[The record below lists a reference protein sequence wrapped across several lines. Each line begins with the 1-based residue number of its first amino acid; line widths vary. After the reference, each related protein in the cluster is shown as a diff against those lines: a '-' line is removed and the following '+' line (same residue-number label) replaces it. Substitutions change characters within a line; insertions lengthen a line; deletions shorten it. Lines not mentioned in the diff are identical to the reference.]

1 MKKSLFLYLAICFPA
16 VLNAEVYDIVPEP
29 LNVTPGKGYYSPE
42 FPLNLSVPGGHDD
55 GITFRIDRQMEDEA
69 YRLSVTRNGI
79 EVVSKDDRGAFY
91 ALQTLRQMLPAGY
104 EDGTVS
110 SCRLPAVE
118 IYDKPRF
125 PYRGFMLDVARFFTP
140 KDDVL
145 KIIDCMA
152 MLKLNKLHLHLC
164 DDNGW
169 RLEIKKYP
177 LLHEIGSCRV
187 DRPGEY
193 FSERKSARQGEPVV
207 PGGYYTQD
215 DIREIVA
222 YAAERQIDVIPEI
235 EMPAHSNAALAA
247 YPLLACP
254 VVDKYIGVLP
264 GLCPDHADILFCA
277 GNEEVYSF
285 IEDVLYEVMDLFP
298 SQVIHIG
305 GDEATKTYWKQC
317 PLCQKAIKD
326 NGLKDEEELQ
336 GYFMARIAAYLQSK
350 GREVAGW
357 DELAETGVPENAIL
371 YGWRG
376 LGQAAVEASRS
387 GHRFVMTPARIAYLI
402 RYQGPQWFEPLTY
415 FGNNRLSDIYNYEPV
430 GDDWT
435 TEMKTLL
442 MGVQASLWTEF
453 CHSVEDVNYLIFPR
467 LAALAE
473 IGWTAPEL
481 KDWNRFQ
488 GALDDYLAHIE
499 RMGIEP
505 ARSMFNIQH
514 TVMPDAGKLEVLLEC
529 ERTDVEIRYTVN
541 GTEPGRKSHLYV
553 KPLSLASGCTI
564 KCATFR
570 NGQMMGKVLTLPVEW
585 NAAIAAEVSG
595 LAGGEVLVN
604 GLRGSLRRSDF
615 EWVAL
620 PDDDICGFCLDL
632 GVSKPISYISVGCIN
647 DFGMSVHLPASLD
660 VFVSENGDDFVP
672 AGSWKLDESMEFAKG
687 TFVKDIK
694 FGFDAPIV
702 AKYVKFAI
710 SGQGTTP
717 RGHCRPNTRP
727 KVYLDEIILR

>member
-1 MKKSLFLYLAICFPA
+1 MKRFLFLYLAISLSA
-16 VLNAEVYDIVPEP
+16 TLYAADYGIVPEP
-29 LNVTPGKGYYSPE
+29 LSVTPGKGFFSPG
-42 FPLNLSVPGGHDD
+42 FPLDLNSIGSGNDC
-55 GITFRIDRQMEDEA
+55 IAFRIDGRMEDEA
-69 YRLSVTRNGI
+69 YHLSITRNGI

-91 ALQTLRQMLPAGY
+91 ALQTLKQMLPADHTG
-104 EDGTVS
+104 G
-110 SCRLPAVE
+110 CRLPVVE
-118 IYDKPRF
+118 IYDRPRF
-125 PYRGFMLDVARFFTP
+125 QYRGFMLDVARFFTP

-145 KIIDCMA
+145 KIIDCMS

-187 DRPGEY
+187 ERPGEY

-285 IEDVLYEVMDLFP
+285 IGDILDEVMELFP
-298 SQVIHIG
+298 SKVIHIG
-305 GDEATKTYWKQC
+305 GDEAVKTYWRQC
-317 PLCQKAIKD
+317 PLCRKAIKE

-336 GYFMARIAAYLQSK
+336 GYFMARIADYLHSR
-350 GREVAGW
+350 GRDVAGW
-357 DELAETGVPENAIL
+357 DELAETGIPEDAIL

-376 LGQAAVEASRS
+376 LGQAAVDAARS
-387 GHRFVMTPARIAYLI
+387 GHRFVMTPAKITYLI

-415 FGNNRLSDIYNYEPV
+415 FGNNRLTDIYHYEPV

-435 TEMKTLL
+435 EEMKALL

-453 CHSVEDVNYLIFPR
+453 CHSVDDVNYLIFPR

-473 IGWTAPEL
+473 IGWTAPER

-488 GALDDYLAHIE
+488 GALDDYLE
-499 RMGIEP
+499 RIKASGVMP
-505 ARSMFNIQH
+505 SYSMFNIQH
-514 TVMPDAGKLEVLLEC
+514 TVTPEDGRLKVLLEC
-529 ERTDVEIRYTVN
+529 ERTDVEIRYTVD
-541 GTEPGRKSHLYV
+541 GTEPGRKSRLYSG
-553 KPLSLASGCTI
+553 PLTLTSGCTVR
-564 KCATFR
+564 CAAFK
-570 NGQMMGKVLTLPVEW
+570 GGKMMGKVLTLPVEW
-585 NAAIAAEVSG
+585 NVATASEISG
-595 LAGGEVLVN
+595 LAGAGVLVN
-604 GLRGSLRRSDF
+604 GVRGSLRRSDF
-615 EWVAL
+615 EWVQL
-620 PDDDICGFCLDL
+620 PDTDESTFCLELDAAVP
-632 GVSKPISYISVGCIN
+632 VSDISAGCIN
-647 DFGMSVHLPASLD
+647 DFGMCVHLPRSVELYVGENGED
-660 VFVSENGDDFVP
+660 FVS
-672 AGSWKLDESMEFAKG
+672 AGRWELDKTMEFAEG
-687 TFVKDIK
+687 TFIKDIK
-694 FGFDAPIV
+694 FSFNEPVV
-702 AKYVKFAI
+702 AKYVKFVI
-710 SGQGTTP
+710 SCQGNTP
-717 RGHCRPNTRP
+717 HSHCRPHTRP
-727 KVYLDEIILR
+727 KVYLDEIIVR

>member
-1 MKKSLFLYLAICFPA
+1 MKRFLFLYLAISLSA
-16 VLNAEVYDIVPEP
+16 TLYAADYGIVPEP
-29 LNVTPGKGYYSPE
+29 LSVTPGKGFFSPG
-42 FPLNLSVPGGHDD
+42 FPLDLNSIGDGND
-55 GITFRIDRQMEDEA
+55 GIAFRIDGRMEDEA
-69 YRLSVTRNGI
+69 YRLSITRNGI

-91 ALQTLRQMLPAGY
+91 ALQTLKQMLPADHT
-104 EDGTVS
+104 DG
-110 SCRLPAVE
+110 CRLPVVE
-118 IYDKPRF
+118 IYDRPRF
-125 PYRGFMLDVARFFTP
+125 QYRGFMLDVARFFTP

-145 KIIDCMA
+145 KIIDCMS

-187 DRPGEY
+187 ERPGEY

-285 IEDVLYEVMDLFP
+285 IGDILDEVMELFP
-298 SQVIHIG
+298 SKVIHIG
-305 GDEATKTYWKQC
+305 GDEAVKTYWRQC
-317 PLCQKAIKD
+317 PLCRKAIKE

-336 GYFMARIAAYLQSK
+336 GYFMARIADYLHSR
-350 GREVAGW
+350 GRDVAGW
-357 DELAETGVPENAIL
+357 DELAETGIPEDAIL

-376 LGQAAVEASRS
+376 LGQAAVDAARS
-387 GHRFVMTPARIAYLI
+387 GHRFVMTPAKITYLI

-415 FGNNRLSDIYNYEPV
+415 FGNNRLTDIYHYEPV

-435 TEMKTLL
+435 EEMKALL

-453 CHSVEDVNYLIFPR
+453 CHSVDDVNYLIFPR

-473 IGWTAPEL
+473 IGWTAPER

-488 GALDDYLAHIE
+488 GALDDYLE
-499 RMGIEP
+499 RIKASGVMP
-505 ARSMFNIQH
+505 SYSMFNIQH
-514 TVMPDAGKLEVLLEC
+514 TVTPEDGRLKVLLEC
-529 ERTDVEIRYTVN
+529 ERTDVEIRYTVD
-541 GTEPGRKSHLYV
+541 GTEPGRKSRLYSG
-553 KPLSLASGCTI
+553 PLTLTSGCTVR
-564 KCATFR
+564 CAAFK
-570 NGQMMGKVLTLPVEW
+570 GGKMMGKILTLPVEW
-585 NAAIAAEVSG
+585 NVATASEISG
-595 LAGGEVLVN
+595 LAGAGVLVN
-604 GLRGSLRRSDF
+604 GVRGSLRRSDF
-615 EWVAL
+615 EWVQL
-620 PDDDICGFCLDL
+620 PDTDESTFCLELDATVP
-632 GVSKPISYISVGCIN
+632 VSDISAGCIN
-647 DFGMSVHLPASLD
+647 DFGMCVHLPRSVELYVGENGED
-660 VFVSENGDDFVP
+660 FVS
-672 AGSWKLDESMEFAKG
+672 AGRWELDKTMEFAEG
-687 TFVKDIK
+687 TFIKDIK
-694 FGFDAPIV
+694 FSFNEPVV
-702 AKYVKFAI
+702 AKYVKFVI
-710 SGQGTTP
+710 SCQGNTP
-717 RGHCRPNTRP
+717 HSHCRPHTRP
-727 KVYLDEIILR
+727 KVYLDEIIVR

>member
-1 MKKSLFLYLAICFPA
+1 MKRLLFIYLAISLSA
-16 VLNAEVYDIVPEP
+16 TLSAADYDIVPEP
-29 LNVTPGKGYYSPE
+29 LKMTPGKGYFSPGIS
-42 FPLNLSVPGGHDD
+42 LNLNTIGSGNDD
-55 GITFRIDRQMEDEA
+55 IVFRTDGRMEDEA
-69 YRLSVTRNGI
+69 YHLSVTRNGI

-91 ALQTLRQMLPAGY
+91 ALQTLKQMLPADCT
-104 EDGTVS
+104 DG
-110 SCRLPAVE
+110 CRLPVVE

-125 PYRGFMLDVARFFTP
+125 AYRGFMLDVARFFTP

-145 KIIDCMA
+145 KIIDCMS

-187 DRPGEY
+187 ERPGEY

-247 YPLLACP
+247 YPLLTCP

-285 IEDVLYEVMDLFP
+285 IRDVLDEVMELFP
-298 SQVIHIG
+298 SRVIHIG
-305 GDEATKTYWKQC
+305 GDEAIKTYWKQC

-326 NGLKDEEELQ
+326 NGLEDEEELQ
-336 GYFMARIAAYLQSK
+336 GYFMARIADYLHSK
-350 GREVAGW
+350 SREVAGW
-357 DELAETGVPENAIL
+357 DELAETGIPEDAIL

-376 LGQAAVEASRS
+376 LGQAAVDAARS
-387 GHRFVMTPARIAYLI
+387 GHRFVMTPAKITYLI

-415 FGNNRLSDIYNYEPV
+415 FGNNRLTDIYHYEPV

-435 TEMKTLL
+435 EEMKSLL

-453 CHSVEDVNYLIFPR
+453 CHSVDDVNYLIFPR

-473 IGWTAPEL
+473 IGWTAPER

-488 GALDDYLAHIE
+488 GALDGYLEQISQS
-499 RMGIEP
+499 GIKP
-505 ARSMFNIQH
+505 SYSMFNIQH
-514 TVMPDAGKLEVLLEC
+514 TVTPEDGRLKVLLEC
-529 ERTDVEIRYTVN
+529 ERTDVEIRYTVD
-541 GTEPGRKSHLYV
+541 GTEPGRKSRLYSG
-553 KPLSLASGCTI
+553 PLTLTSGCTVR
-564 KCATFR
+564 CAAFKK
-570 NGQMMGKVLTLPVEW
+570 GKMMGKVLTLPVEW
-585 NAAIAAEVSG
+585 NVATASGISG
-595 LAGGEVLVN
+595 LAGAGVLVN
-604 GLRGSLRRSDF
+604 GVRGSLRRSDF
-615 EWVAL
+615 EWVQL
-620 PDDDICGFCLDL
+620 PDTDESSFCLDL
-632 GVSKPISYISVGCIN
+632 GTARQVSCISVGCIN
-647 DFGMSVHLPASLD
+647 DFGMCVHLPESIELYVGENGED
-660 VFVSENGDDFVP
+660 FVS
-672 AGSWKLDESMEFAKG
+672 AGQWKLDGAMKYAKG
-687 TFVKDIK
+687 TFTEDIR
-694 FGFDAPIV
+694 FSFDVPIV
-702 AKYVKFAI
+702 ARYVKFAV
-710 SGQGTTP
+710 SCQEDTP
-717 RGHCRPNTRP
+717 RSHCRPHTRP
-727 KVYLDEIILR
+727 KVYLDEIIVQ

>member
-1 MKKSLFLYLAICFPA
+1 MKRFLFLYLAISLSA
-16 VLNAEVYDIVPEP
+16 TLYAADYDIVPEP
-29 LNVTPGKGYYSPE
+29 LKVTPGKGFYSPG
-42 FPLNLSVPGGHDD
+42 FPLDLNSAGSGND
-55 GITFRIDRQMEDEA
+55 GISFRIDGRMEDEA
-69 YRLSVTRNGI
+69 YHLSVTKGGI
-79 EVVSKDDRGAFY
+79 EIVSKDGRGAFY
-91 ALQTLRQMLPAGY
+91 ALQTLKQMLPA
-104 EDGTVS
+104 EHTDG
-110 SCRLPAVE
+110 CRLPVVE

-145 KIIDCMA
+145 KIIDCMS

-177 LLHEIGSCRV
+177 LLHETGSCRV
-187 DRPGEY
+187 ERPGEY

-285 IEDVLYEVMDLFP
+285 IEDILDEVMELFP
-298 SQVIHIG
+298 SKVIHIG
-305 GDEATKTYWKQC
+305 GDEAVKTYWRQC
-317 PLCQKAIKD
+317 PLCRKAIKE

-336 GYFMARIAAYLQSK
+336 GYFMARIADYLHSR
-350 GREVAGW
+350 GRDVAGW
-357 DELAETGVPENAIL
+357 DELAETGIPEDAIL

-376 LGQAAVEASRS
+376 LGQAAVEAARS
-387 GHRFVMTPARIAYLI
+387 GHRFVMTPAKITYLI

-415 FGNNRLSDIYNYEPV
+415 FGNNRLTDIYHYEPV

-435 TEMKTLL
+435 EEMKALL

-453 CHSVEDVNYLIFPR
+453 CNSVDDVNYLIFPR

-473 IGWTAPEL
+473 IGWTAPER

-488 GALDDYLAHIE
+488 GALDDYLVRIKAS
-499 RMGIEP
+499 GVTP
-505 ARSMFNIQH
+505 SYSMFNIQH
-514 TVMPDAGKLEVLLEC
+514 TVTPEDGRLKVVLEC
-529 ERTDVEIRYTVN
+529 ERTDVEIRYTVD
-541 GTEPGRKSHLYV
+541 GTEPGRKSRLYSG
-553 KPLSLASGCTI
+553 PLTLTSGCTI
-564 KCATFR
+564 RCAAFK
-570 NGQMMGKVLTLPVEW
+570 GGKMMGKVLTLPVEW
-585 NAAIAAEVSG
+585 NAATASEISG
-595 LAGGEVLVN
+595 LAGAGVLVN
-604 GLRGSLRRSDF
+604 GVRGSLRRSDF
-615 EWVAL
+615 EWVPL
-620 PDDDICGFCLDL
+620 PDTDESTFCLEL
-632 GVSKPISYISVGCIN
+632 GAAGPVSCISVGCIN
-647 DFGMSVHLPASLD
+647 DFGMCVHLPRSVELY
-660 VFVSENGDDFVP
+660 VGENGDDFVS
-672 AGSWKLDESMEFAKG
+672 AGRWKLDETMEFAKG
-687 TFVKDIK
+687 TFINDVK
-694 FGFDAPIV
+694 FSFNEPVV
-702 AKYVKFAI
+702 AKYVKFVI
-710 SGQGTTP
+710 SCQGDTP
-717 RGHCRPNTRP
+717 HNHCRPHTRP
-727 KVYLDEIILR
+727 KVYLDEIIVR

>member
-1 MKKSLFLYLAICFPA
+1 MKRFLFLYLAICLPA
-16 VLNAEVYDIVPEP
+16 ALSAADYDIVPEP
-29 LNVTPGKGYYSPE
+29 LKVTPGKGFYSPG
-42 FPLNLSVPGGHDD
+42 FPLDLNSVGSGND
-55 GITFRIDRQMEDEA
+55 GISFRIDGRMEDEA
-69 YRLSVTRNGI
+69 YHLSVTKGGI
-79 EVVSKDDRGAFY
+79 EIVSKDGRGAFY
-91 ALQTLRQMLPAGY
+91 ALQTLKQMLPA
-104 EDGTVS
+104 EHTDG
-110 SCRLPAVE
+110 CRLPVVE

-145 KIIDCMA
+145 KIIDCMS

-187 DRPGEY
+187 ERPGEY

-247 YPLLACP
+247 YPLLTCP

-285 IEDVLYEVMDLFP
+285 IEDILDEVMELFP
-298 SQVIHIG
+298 SKVIHIG
-305 GDEATKTYWKQC
+305 GDEAVKTYWRQC
-317 PLCQKAIKD
+317 PLCRKAIKE

-336 GYFMARIAAYLQSK
+336 GYFMARIADYLHSR
-350 GREVAGW
+350 GRDVAGW
-357 DELAETGVPENAIL
+357 DELAETGIPEDAIL

-376 LGQAAVEASRS
+376 LGQAAVEAARS
-387 GHRFVMTPARIAYLI
+387 GHRFVMTPAKITYLI

-415 FGNNRLSDIYNYEPV
+415 FGNNRLTDIYHYEPV

-435 TEMKTLL
+435 EEMKALL

-453 CHSVEDVNYLIFPR
+453 CNSVDDVNYLIFPR

-473 IGWTAPEL
+473 IGWTAPER

-488 GALDDYLAHIE
+488 GALDNYLE
-499 RMGIEP
+499 RIKASGVMP
-505 ARSMFNIQH
+505 SYSMFNIQH
-514 TVMPDAGKLEVLLEC
+514 TVTPEDGRLKVLLEC
-529 ERTDVEIRYTVN
+529 ERTDVEIRYTVD
-541 GTEPGRKSHLYV
+541 GTEPGRKSRLYSG
-553 KPLSLASGCTI
+553 PLTLTSGCTVR
-564 KCATFR
+564 CAAFK
-570 NGQMMGKVLTLPVEW
+570 GGKMMGKVLTLPVEW
-585 NAAIAAEVSG
+585 NAATASEISG
-595 LAGGEVLVN
+595 LAGAGVLVN
-604 GLRGSLRRSDF
+604 GVRGSLRRSDF
-615 EWVAL
+615 EWVPL
-620 PDDDICGFCLDL
+620 PDTDESTFCLEL
-632 GVSKPISYISVGCIN
+632 GAAGPVSCISVGCIN
-647 DFGMSVHLPASLD
+647 DFGMCVHLPRSVELY
-660 VFVSENGDDFVP
+660 VGENGDDFVS
-672 AGSWKLDESMEFAKG
+672 AGRWKLDETMEFAKG
-687 TFVKDIK
+687 TFINDVK
-694 FGFDAPIV
+694 FSFNEPVV
-702 AKYVKFAI
+702 AKYVKFVI
-710 SGQGTTP
+710 SCQGDTP
-717 RGHCRPNTRP
+717 HNHCRPHTRP
-727 KVYLDEIILR
+727 KVYLDEIIVR

>member
-1 MKKSLFLYLAICFPA
+1 MKRFLFLYLAICLPA
-16 VLNAEVYDIVPEP
+16 ALSAADYDIVPEP
-29 LNVTPGKGYYSPE
+29 LKVTPGKGFYSPE
-42 FPLNLSVPGGHDD
+42 FPLDLNSVGSGND
-55 GITFRIDRQMEDEA
+55 GISFRIDGRMEDEA
-69 YRLSVTRNGI
+69 YHLSVTKGGI
-79 EVVSKDDRGAFY
+79 EIVSKDGRGAFY
-91 ALQTLRQMLPAGY
+91 ALQTLKQMLPA
-104 EDGTVS
+104 EHTDG
-110 SCRLPAVE
+110 CRLPVVE

-145 KIIDCMA
+145 KIIDCMS

-187 DRPGEY
+187 ERPGEY

-285 IEDVLYEVMDLFP
+285 IEDILDEVMELFP
-298 SQVIHIG
+298 SKVIHIG
-305 GDEATKTYWKQC
+305 GDEAVKTYWRQC
-317 PLCQKAIKD
+317 PLCRKAIKE

-336 GYFMARIAAYLQSK
+336 GYFMARIADYLHSR
-350 GREVAGW
+350 GRDVAGW
-357 DELAETGVPENAIL
+357 DELAETGIPEDAIL

-376 LGQAAVEASRS
+376 LGQAAVEAARS
-387 GHRFVMTPARIAYLI
+387 GHRFVMTPAKITYLI

-415 FGNNRLSDIYNYEPV
+415 FGNNRLTDIYHYEPV

-435 TEMKTLL
+435 EEMKALL

-453 CHSVEDVNYLIFPR
+453 CNSVDDVNYLIFPR

-473 IGWTAPEL
+473 IGWTAPER

-488 GALDDYLAHIE
+488 GALDNYLE
-499 RMGIEP
+499 RIKASGVMP
-505 ARSMFNIQH
+505 SYSMFNIQH
-514 TVMPDAGKLEVLLEC
+514 TVTPEDGRLKVLLEC
-529 ERTDVEIRYTVN
+529 ERTDVEIRYTVD
-541 GTEPGRKSHLYV
+541 GTEPGRKSRLYSG
-553 KPLSLASGCTI
+553 PLTLTSGCTVR
-564 KCATFR
+564 CAAFK
-570 NGQMMGKVLTLPVEW
+570 GGKMMGKVLTLPVEW
-585 NAAIAAEVSG
+585 NVATASEISG
-595 LAGGEVLVN
+595 LAGAGVLVN
-604 GLRGSLRRSDF
+604 GVRGSLRRSDF
-615 EWVAL
+615 EWVQL
-620 PDDDICGFCLDL
+620 PDTDESTFCLELDAAVP
-632 GVSKPISYISVGCIN
+632 VSCISVGCIN
-647 DFGMSVHLPASLD
+647 DFGMCVHLPRSVELY
-660 VFVSENGDDFVP
+660 VGENGDDFVS
-672 AGSWKLDESMEFAKG
+672 AGRWELDETMEFAKG
-687 TFVKDIK
+687 TFINDVK
-694 FGFDAPIV
+694 FSFNEPVV
-702 AKYVKFAI
+702 AKYVKFVI
-710 SGQGTTP
+710 SCQGDTP
-717 RGHCRPNTRP
+717 HNHCRPHTRP
-727 KVYLDEIILR
+727 KVYLDEIIVR